1 MIVRAVSDETLITTR
16 KYILMIAKAAIFTN
30 LSRVHRRPHAF
41 SSRDA
46 KETKKIYFMHIFNV
60 SSMRVYRLGH
70 NGSRLDITAVIT

>member
-1 MIVRAVSDETLITTR
+1 MIVRAISDEMFITTQE
-16 KYILMIAKAAIFTN
+16 YVLMIATTGIFTY
-30 LSRVHRRPHAF
+30 LSRVYRSIHAF